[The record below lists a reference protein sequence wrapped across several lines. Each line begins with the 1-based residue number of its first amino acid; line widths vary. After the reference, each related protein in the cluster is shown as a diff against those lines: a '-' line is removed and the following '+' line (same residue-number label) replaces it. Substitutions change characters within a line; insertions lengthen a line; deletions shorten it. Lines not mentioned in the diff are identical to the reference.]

1 MNSKGWWMIY
11 HSQNPD
17 KALVELWVHRLQI
30 RKLDGF
36 PQELL
41 VERQCEASVY
51 VVPMKHSKAHDPPH
65 KVEVW

>member
-1 MNSKGWWMIY
+1 MDPGCCCRR

-17 KALVELWVHRLQI
+17 EALVELRVHGLQV

-41 VERQCEASVY
+41 VEGQREASVY
-51 VVPMKHSKAHDPPH
+51 VVPVKHSQAHDPPH
-65 KVEVW
+65 KVEV

>member
-1 MNSKGWWMIY
+1 MHPNGRWIIR

-17 KALVELWVHRLQI
+17 QALVELGVHSLQV

-41 VERQCEASVY
+41 VKGQREASVY

-65 KVEVW
+65 KVEIW